1 MTSVT
6 GALMGRLVERLVIMA
21 SMGRSKRD
29 DERPRKVGFGF
40 QRFLRENE
48 TRLDDLIMDIVVN
61 SRTVLGTWEDG
72 GAIIQ
77 EKRY

>member
-1 MTSVT
+1 
-6 GALMGRLVERLVIMA
+6 MGFE
-21 SMGRSKRD
+21 
-29 DERPRKVGFGF
+29 F

-61 SRTVLGTWEDG
+61 SRNILGTWEDG

-77 EKRY
+77 EK